1 MLTLYHS
8 PDSRS
13 SRFIWLLEELGAD
26 YQLVYCTIARR
37 SGAGAPDPAN
47 PHPDKRVPALVH
59 DGALITESTAIALY
73 LTDLMPDKGLGPVPR
88 EPSRGAYLSW
98 LAYYA
103 GEMEPAF
110 AAKISGQ
117 TKTDRFAAK
126 AFGRVIERVDS
137 ALKPGEYLLGERFSA
152 ADILV
157 ASIFQWYG
165 DFASPCAERD
175 AWLEKLTAR
184 PAAKRAMEK
193 DVQ

>member
-26 YQLVYCTIARR
+26 YQLVYCTILRR
-37 SGAGAPDPAN
+37 SGFGAPDPAN
-47 PHPDKRVPALVH
+47 PHPDKRIPALVH
-59 DGALITESTAIALY
+59 DGALVTESSAIALY
-73 LTDLMPDKGLGPVPR
+73 LTDLMPDRGLGPVPG
-88 EPSRGAYLSW
+88 EPNRGAYLSW

-110 AAKISGQ
+110 AARISGQ
-117 TKTDRFAAK
+117 TENDPFIAR
-126 AFGRVIERVDS
+126 AFDRVINRVYS
-137 ALKPGEYLLGERFSA
+137 ALKAGEYLLGERFSA

-157 ASIFQWYG
+157 ASIFQWYR
-165 DFASPCAERD
+165 DFAPASAELD
-175 AWLEKLTAR
+175 AWLEKLATR